1 MIQFILLCNLKNY
14 LLEVIKSAFSK
25 YQFANA
31 HPVDCWRAS
40 WCQFNWTII
49 TLSFY
54 YIYMPRST
62 VILCKLNCKFIQWLL
77 GLSIVLAS
85 LISGPP
91 SFIYPWIGPV
101 CFSLIFFWNSKSH
114 PSTVPP
120 LMPPTSF
127 LLVGERICYR
137 LLCSLLT
144 PPPFIFFL
152 LPVISPLVI
161 FLFSIFPRILIFGS
175 TDFLEVAVFIHLST
189 SFVLWISVCFCVF
202 RWNVPLFC
210 SLYSVQYFLEF
221 HCNFFQV
228 EL

>member
-62 VILCKLNCKFIQWLL
+62 VILCKLNCKLIQWLL

-85 LISGPP
+85 LFSGPP

-120 LMPPTSF
+120 LMPPTS
-127 LLVGERICYR
+127 LLPVGERIYYR
-137 LLCSLLT
+137 ILYSLLT
-144 PPPFIFFL
+144 PNNRALHFFL
-152 LPVISPLVI
+152 VTSDLSSSDLSVLQLPKDSYLWLHKPFGGCSFYSSLH
-161 FLFSIFPRILIFGS
+161 LFCTMNI
-175 TDFLEVAVFIHLST
+175 
-189 SFVLWISVCFCVF
+189 CVF
-202 RWNVPLFC
+202 FVFLGGMFHFSVHSILFNI
-210 SLYSVQYFLEF
+210 F
-221 HCNFFQV
+221 
-228 EL
+228 